1 MLGSVLRINSL
12 YRILTVAC
20 SLGTIIYGTFLRR
33 CLLNHY
39 IILGFELSIGFVD
52 VNCNLNGSRSLCIC
66 CTVLADNFGFRRRK
80 ALDFQTSV
88 CQVTNKFLKLF
99 FKKLDK
105 SVFISFFHLPLTNT
119 KIISPYRS
127 PIHTPFEF
135 PPYCGFSTI
144 TFRYMIKNK

>member
-1 MLGSVLRINSL
+1 MVLDPL
-12 YRILTVAC
+12 FDYFVFL
-20 SLGTIIYGTFLRR
+20 IYTDGYS
-33 CLLNHY
+33 NHY
-39 IILGFELSIGFVD
+39 GCV
-52 VNCNLNGSRSLCIC
+52 C

-144 TFRYMIKNK
+144 TFRYMIKRLQLADLPTKSNFSCIL

>member
-1 MLGSVLRINSL
+1 MVWKSSW
-12 YRILTVAC
+12 RILHV
-20 SLGTIIYGTFLRR
+20 FLTSRLSAQFPAITR
-33 CLLNHY
+33 LQRYSNHY
-39 IILGFELSIGFVD
+39 GCV
-52 VNCNLNGSRSLCIC
+52 C